1 MMNDFTDEKLKE
13 YKTAFDLCDKLNRG
27 LLTQS
32 EADSAFK
39 CLGYDFSEEE
49 LIKIF
54 RELGTE
60 YVVNNNKP
68 ELMLT
73 FNSFI
78 SYLNKRSKE
87 VDMEDELMDAFKS
100 FDKDGDGKLNI
111 KEMKYLLL
119 TLGERLDDGEIE
131 DIICQVDTTGEGAI
145 NYRDFVRI
153 MMLK

>member
-1 MMNDFTDEKLKE
+1 MNEFTDEKLKE
-13 YKTAFDLCDKLNRG
+13 YKTAFDLCDKFNRG

-39 CLGYDFSEEE
+39 CLGYDFTEEE
-49 LIKIF
+49 LNKIF

-73 FNSFI
+73 YISFI

-87 VDMEDELMDAFKS
+87 VDMEDELMESFKS
-100 FDKDGDGKLNI
+100 FDIDGDGKLNI

-119 TLGERLDDGEIE
+119 TLGERLEDIEIE
-131 DIICQVDTTGEGAI
+131 EIISQVDSTGEGAI

>member
-1 MMNDFTDEKLKE
+1 MNDFTDEKLKE
-13 YKTAFDLCDKLNRG
+13 YKTAFDLCDKFNRG

-49 LIKIF
+49 LNKIF

-73 FNSFI
+73 YISFI

-87 VDMEDELMDAFKS
+87 VDMEDELMESFKT
-100 FDKDGDGKLNI
+100 FDIDGDGKLNI

-119 TLGERLDDGEIE
+119 TLGERLEDVEIE
-131 DIICQVDTTGEGAI
+131 EIISQVDSTGEGAI

>member
-1 MMNDFTDEKLKE
+1 MNDFTDEKLKE
-13 YKTAFDLCDKLNRG
+13 YKTAFDLCDKFSKG

-60 YVVNNNKP
+60 YVLNNNKP

-73 FNSFI
+73 FISFV

-87 VDMEDELMDAFKS
+87 VDMEDELMEAFKS
-100 FDKDGDGKLNI
+100 FDRDGDRKLNI
-111 KEMKYLLL
+111 NEMKYLLL
-119 TLGERLDDGEIE
+119 TLGERLEDVEIE
-131 DIICQVDTTGEGAI
+131 EIISQVDSTGEGAI
-145 NYRDFVRI
+145 NYRDFVNI

>member
-1 MMNDFTDEKLKE
+1 MNDFTDEKLKE
-13 YKTAFDLCDKLNRG
+13 YKTAFDLCDKFNRG

-49 LIKIF
+49 LNKIF

-73 FNSFI
+73 YISFI

-87 VDMEDELMDAFKS
+87 VDMEDELMESFKT
-100 FDKDGDGKLNI
+100 FDIDGDGKLNI

-119 TLGERLDDGEIE
+119 TLGERLEDVEIE
-131 DIICQVDTTGEGAI
+131 EIISQVDSTGEGTI